1 MPPNSIPLAK
11 SILGVS
17 PSKIREL
24 ANLAFE
30 MDGVLHLYF
39 GESNAPTPPFIKD
52 AAIAAL
58 QEGYT
63 FYTHNAGQPGLRQAI
78 AENYQEL
85 HSVHLDPSSEVVV
98 TASGVQ
104 ALHVAIRCL
113 LDPGDEALI
122 LSPAWPNATSIV
134 QMCSALPREIPLS
147 LQGELYMIDFTAL
160 QKSLTPKTRLLIY
173 TSPSNPLGWVAS
185 SSDQSKLLSFCRENS
200 LWLLADEVY
209 ERLYYEGTVS
219 PSILRLCN
227 RDDAVVVV
235 HSFSKTYCM
244 TGWRLG
250 WLVAPK
256 ELASKTTEMNEFII
270 SHAPSMVQRAGEVA
284 LRNGE
289 KRIQEM
295 VEELRK
301 NRDFC
306 QQALRSMHGIILP
319 RPMGAFYLFP
329 KIHGLTDSFEFCR
342 QLLLKKKVGIAPGVA
357 FGAGGE
363 GSIRI
368 CYAADRS
375 VLEPAMERLYE
386 FLENWR

>member
-1 MPPNSIPLAK
+1 MPPNPTPLAN

-24 ANLAFE
+24 ANIAFG
-30 MDGVLHLYF
+30 MDGVLRLYF

-52 AAIAAL
+52 AAITAL

-63 FYTHNAGQPGLRQAI
+63 FYTHNAGLLSLRQAI
-78 AENYQEL
+78 ADKYQEL
-85 HSVHLDPSSEVVV
+85 HSVHLDPASEVVV

-104 ALHVAIRCL
+104 ALNVTIRCL
-113 LDPGDEALI
+113 LDPGDEAVI
-122 LSPAWPNATSIV
+122 LTPAWPNATSIV
-134 QMCSALPREIPLS
+134 QMCSALPLEIPLS
-147 LQGELYMIDFTAL
+147 LQGERYAIDFGL
-160 QKSLTPKTRLLIY
+160 LRKSLTAKTRLLIY

-185 SSDQSKLLSFCRENS
+185 LSDQRNLLSFCRENN

-209 ERLYYEGTVS
+209 ERLYYAGTIA

-235 HSFSKTYCM
+235 NSFSKTYCM

-250 WLVAPK
+250 WLVAPQK
-256 ELASKTTEMNEFII
+256 LASKTTEMNEFII

-284 LRNGE
+284 LREGENG
-289 KRIQEM
+289 IGEM
-295 VEELRK
+295 VRELQK
-301 NRDFC
+301 KRDFC
-306 QQALRSMHGIILP
+306 QQALKSMRGVILP
-319 RPMGAFYLFP
+319 KPEGAFYLFP
-329 KIHGLTDSFEFCR
+329 KILGLSDSFEFCR

-363 GSIRI
+363 GCIRI
-368 CYAADRS
+368 CYAADRTI
-375 VLEPAMERLYE
+375 LEPAMERLGE
-386 FLENWR
+386 FLENW

>member
-1 MPPNSIPLAK
+1 MPQNRISLAK
-11 SILGVS
+11 SIIGVS

-24 ANLAFE
+24 ANLAFD
-30 MDGVLHLYF
+30 MDGLLPLYF

-58 QEGYT
+58 REGYT
-63 FYTHNAGQPGLRQAI
+63 FYTHNAGLPGLRQAI
-78 AENYQEL
+78 ADKYQEL
-85 HSVHLDPSSEVVV
+85 HSVHLDPASEVVV

-104 ALHVAIRCL
+104 ALNVAIRCL
-113 LDPGDEALI
+113 LDPGDEAII
-122 LSPAWPNATSIV
+122 LTPAWPNATSIV
-134 QMCSALPREIPLS
+134 QMCSALPHEIPLS
-147 LQGELYMIDFTAL
+147 LQDDHYAIDFGL
-160 QKSLTPKTRLLIY
+160 LRKSLTAKTRLLIY

-185 SSDQSKLLSFCRENS
+185 ISDQRSLLSFCRENN

-209 ERLYYEGTVS
+209 ERLYYEGTIA

-227 RDDAVVVV
+227 RDDAVIVV

-289 KRIQEM
+289 KGIREM

-306 QQALRSMHGIILP
+306 QQALKSMRGVILP
-319 RPMGAFYLFP
+319 KPEGAFYLFP

-363 GSIRI
+363 GFIRI
-368 CYAADRS
+368 CYAADRTI
-375 VLEPAMERLYE
+375 LDPAMERLSE
-386 FLENWR
+386 FLDQW